1 MYSGAAGTPKSA
13 RGCARGAFESPDA
26 TPKPP
31 RSQSRTNRS
40 GDNSVSR
47 HGSQREPMSTPE
59 QSPQSFNIRKL
70 SQSEQSPYAPMPS
83 PRSDRQHLNLSSNP
97 SFKERTPGTP
107 PVPPSPHGSLKERRR
122 ESSKKEKGCDDQN
135 VYFFTS
141 GLVSD
146 SEADNSN
153 VFGAAGVRCID
164 SQKLTS
170 FHKRASS
177 KMAFCVHSSVHWV
190 VSVKTES

>member
-1 MYSGAAGTPKSA
+1 MSAGAAGTPKSA
-13 RGCARGAFESPDA
+13 RGSARGAFESPEA

-40 GDNSVSR
+40 GDNSISR
-47 HGSQREPMSTPE
+47 HGSQRDPMSTPE
-59 QSPQSFNIRKL
+59 QSPHNFNIRKL
-70 SQSEQSPYAPMPS
+70 SPSEQSPCAPMPS
-83 PRSDRQHLNLSSNP
+83 PRSGRQNWNLNSNP

-122 ESSKKEKGCDDQN
+122 ESGKKEKGGEDQN

-153 VFGAAGVRCID
+153 VFGAAGVRPIHSQNCI
-164 SQKLTS
+164 L
-170 FHKRASS
+170 FHIEV
-177 KMAFCVHSSVHWV
+177 FCKCGAVC
-190 VSVKTES
+190 TEQW